1 MGTNTAAARTYTP
14 VPWAVLPGAAARGFV
29 LSLVYMPM
37 SMLAFW
43 YLTESLGGTAI
54 GPTVD
59 QVDQTLGL
67 GGVALIGF
75 LVAFVGSVVLAL
87 IGFGQRTYE
96 LGDEGITETRGILFS
111 KERFFPYDDIEE
123 VTHMQSQ
130 LQSWYG
136 SGTIHVSEVEED
148 ADQERTIRF
157 EYIRSPGAVYT
168 NILRNI
174 ADVTGAT
181 EGHLDDIDIEEL
193 QDRSGDISRLSGDSL
208 AAGTGFRYLM
218 PSAVLHPSP
227 SHAAQDGM
235 LVGLV
240 HSAIAGAVVYYFRS
254 FFVDLFGLPSLLHLF
269 AGFGAVALA
278 YTLARGGWYYW
289 QYDKVQYELYDD
301 HIRFIT
307 DEERVSVSVDD
318 VVGLDP
324 HQDHVKWNN
333 GGHIGL
339 LDGDGNE
346 LRAFRF
352 VPNFESV
359 AAELEAWATGSAGA
373 DKPPEDAED
382 TEAIEEPPMGDVE
395 QSAQET
401 TDQSRQGDTD
411 QQAQ

>member
-1 MGTNTAAARTYTP
+1 MGTNATAARTYTP

-37 SMLAFW
+37 SMIVLW
-43 YLTESLGGTAI
+43 YLGSHTPDTA
-54 GPTVD
+54 PTNTAVD
-59 QVDQTLGL
+59 VTVGL

-75 LVAFVGSVVLAL
+75 LIAFVGSVVLAL
-87 IGFGQRTYE
+87 IGFGQREYE
-96 LGDEGITETRGILFS
+96 LGAEGITEKRGILFT

-123 VTHMQSQ
+123 VTHTQSQ

-136 SGTIHVSEVEED
+136 SGTIHVSETEAD
-148 ADQERTIRF
+148 AEQERTIRF
-157 EYIRSPGAVYT
+157 EYIRNPGAVYT

-174 ADVTGAT
+174 ADVTGET
-181 EGHLDDIDIEEL
+181 DNELDDVDIEAL
-193 QDRSGDISRLSGDSL
+193 QDRSGDISRVSGDSL

-235 LVGLV
+235 LVGLI
-240 HSAIAGAVVYYFRS
+240 HAAIGGGVVYFFRS
-254 FFVDLFGLPSLLHLF
+254 FLVDLFGLPSLLHLF
-269 AGFGAVALA
+269 AGFGAIALA
-278 YTLARGGWYYW
+278 YALARGGWYYW
-289 QYDKVQYELYDD
+289 QYDKIQYELYDD

-324 HQDHVKWNN
+324 NQDHVKWNN

-346 LRAFRF
+346 LRAFEF
-352 VPNFESV
+352 VPNFEAV
-359 AAELEAWATGSAGA
+359 AGELEAWATGSAGA
-373 DKPPEDAED
+373 GEPPENAGEA
-382 TEAIEEPPMGDVE
+382 EAIEEPPMG
-395 QSAQET
+395 
-401 TDQSRQGDTD
+401 GIDTD
-411 QQAQ
+411 GSGQ